1 MARLSVFSLLAAL
14 AVALVFVF
22 AGSAEAAKGPIIT
35 NKVRSVAPRDFKPV
49 LMAGVL

>member
-14 AVALVFVF
+14 LVALLFAF

-35 NKVRSVAPRDFKPV
+35 NKVCSHVRMSLF
-49 LMAGVL
+49 